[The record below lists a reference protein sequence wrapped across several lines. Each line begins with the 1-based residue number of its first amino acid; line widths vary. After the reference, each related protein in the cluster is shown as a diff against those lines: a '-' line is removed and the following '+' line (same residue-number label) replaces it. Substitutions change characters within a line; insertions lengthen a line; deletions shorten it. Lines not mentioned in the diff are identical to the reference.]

1 MTCISTS
8 VKAYWEVR
16 GGHLELLKPLKPH
29 NSTLKHHVFKAA
41 WTFYLRN
48 SGPNIRIENIVGN
61 YEINELGDAPAA
73 DVANLDHDSEENNA
87 FIAFNPSVFANLLNE
102 EISDSPNRFT
112 LLGRELSHIGSR
124 TVSLVNDL
132 HCGSIEPNGDSN
144 KGWDLRTAPISI
156 VLIFGLYC

>member
-1 MTCISTS
+1 MGLDPQEHSQREYRRNRLSRCRGIMRATS
-8 VKAYWEVR
+8 NAQASDVSEQVS
-16 GGHLELLKPLKPH
+16 ETS
-29 NSTLKHHVFKAA
+29 NT
-41 WTFYLRN
+41 

-61 YEINELGDAPAA
+61 YEINELGDAPAP
-73 DVANLDHDSEENNA
+73 DVAVLDDDSEENNA

-112 LLGRELSHIGSR
+112 LLGRELSHIGNR

-144 KGWDLRTAPISI
+144 KGRDLRSARI
-156 VLIFGLYC
+156 L